1 MEPGNIAGLKRK
13 HAATEEPA
21 KKAELAQKLRLMGHD
36 PEAEEKDSEDR
47 SGAPKGRTA
56 DKKVTAE
63 DSKPKATAS
72 KDEEKPKAAESK
84 TTAAKDEDKSRPAAR
99 PSRAAKST
107 DTSKS
112 EKRG

>member
-1 MEPGNIAGLKRK
+1 MDEKRLAALKRK
-13 HAATEEPA
+13 HEATEEPA
-21 KKAELAQKLRLMGHD
+21 KKAELALKLRQAGHD

-56 DKKVTAE
+56 DRKVTAE

-72 KDEEKPKAAESK
+72 KDDEKPKAAESK
-84 TTAAKDEDKSRPAAR
+84 ATAAKDEDKSKPAAR